1 MAPKEIQTFIEAG
14 LPDCTATVLS
24 DDETHFEALII
35 SSAFVD
41 KTPLQRHQMVYH
53 TLGDRVGG
61 EIHAL
66 SIKALT
72 PEESTID
79 GR

>member
-1 MAPKEIQTFIEAG
+1 MAPKEIQTLIEAG

-24 DDETHFEALII
+24 DDETHFEAVII

-53 TLGDRVGG
+53 TLGARVGG
-61 EIHAL
+61 EIPAL
-66 SIKALT
+66 SIKALP